1 LKGKIITIAIAFLV
15 CGGIFVS
22 AQQAS
27 DGRGVLQKGLTEFQ
41 NARYGDALHEFQG
54 IILNPSYTAVQ
65 GDAYFWISLSYM
77 ALGRL
82 DDAEKNLEFFLL
94 NFPENANVPEATYQK
109 GRLLYL
115 QGEYNKAIQVLY
127 AFIQSYKDN
136 PFAGNA
142 YYWIGESLY
151 SLGHFDEAK
160 KVFQAVVQDYPTS
173 FKVEAAQ
180 YKVSLIN
187 LQNRE
192 SQLLRLLKWS
202 HEEALQAQQEYQ
214 VRERAYQQ
222 ALIAYQRKIA
232 ELARSQQTSSGS
244 PGSTQGSG
252 TASQDR
258 IATLNQEVA
267 QLQDEIKTLI
277 DQLQSSNRQ

>member
-1 LKGKIITIAIAFLV
+1 LKGKIIAIAVMFLV
-15 CGGIFVS
+15 CGGVFVS
-22 AQQAS
+22 AQQAEG
-27 DGRGVLQKGLTEFQ
+27 GRDALQKGLTSFQ
-41 NARYGDALHEFQG
+41 NAQYSDALHEFQG
-54 IILNPSYTAVQ
+54 IILNPAYTVVQ
-65 GDAYFWISLSYM
+65 GDAYFWVSLSYM

-82 DDAEKNLEFFLL
+82 NDAEKNLEFFLL
-94 NFPENANVPEATYQK
+94 NYPDNANVPEASYQK

-127 AFIQSYKDN
+127 AFIQSYKTN
-136 PFAGNA
+136 PFVGNA

-160 KVFQAVVQDYPTS
+160 KVFQVVIQSYATS

-180 YKVSLIN
+180 YKVSLID

-192 SQLLRLLKWS
+192 IELLRLLKWS

-214 VRERAYQQ
+214 LREHAYQQ

-232 ELARSQQTSSGS
+232 ELARNQQTSSGS
-244 PGSTQGSG
+244 SGGAQGGATGSV
-252 TASQDR
+252 DR
-258 IATLNQEVA
+258 IATLNHEVS

-277 DQLQSSNRQ
+277 NQLQSSNRQ